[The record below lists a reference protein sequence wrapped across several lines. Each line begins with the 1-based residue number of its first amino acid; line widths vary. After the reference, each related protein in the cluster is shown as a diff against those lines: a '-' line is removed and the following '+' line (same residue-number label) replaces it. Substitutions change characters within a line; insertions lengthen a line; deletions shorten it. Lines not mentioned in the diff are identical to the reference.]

1 MKFQLA
7 TIALASGLLFTSC
20 GGEENSS
27 TTTPSTENETTIEE
41 VQEEV
46 VLTGDLAIKGVGPIK
61 SIKLEEVD
69 KYLAES
75 GKDLFKTNCTA
86 CHKFSDKHIGPALS
100 GVMDRRSPEWIMNMI
115 LNPEIMVQQD
125 SIAKSLF
132 EEYNS
137 PMSNQGLSQDDARAV
152 LEYMRTRN

>member
-7 TIALASGLLFTSC
+7 TIALVSGLLFTSC
-20 GGEENSS
+20 GGSQAPS
-27 TTTPSTENETTIEE
+27 TTPSSETESPTEEINEEII
-41 VQEEV
+41 
-46 VLTGDLAIKGVGPIK
+46 LTGDMAIKGIGPIK
-61 SIKLEEVD
+61 SIKLEAVD

-86 CHKFSDKHIGPALS
+86 CHKFSKQHIGPALS
-100 GVMDRRSPEWIMNMI
+100 GIMDRRSPEWIMNMI

>member
-7 TIALASGLLFTSC
+7 TIVLASGLFLSSC
-20 GGEENSS
+20 GSEEKPTPPPSS
-27 TTTPSTENETTIEE
+27 ESENPIEE
-41 VQEEV
+41 TQEEV
-46 VLTGDLAIKGVGPIK
+46 TLTGDLAIKGVGPIK
-61 SIKLEEVD
+61 SLKLEEVD

-86 CHKFSDKHIGPALS
+86 CHKFSDRHIGPALS
-100 GVMDRRSPEWIMNMI
+100 GIMDRRSPEWIMNMI

>member
-7 TIALASGLLFTSC
+7 TIVLVSGLILSSC

-27 TTTPSTENETTIEE
+27 TTLPSENENPVEE

-61 SIKLEEVD
+61 NITLEEVD

-86 CHKFSDKHIGPALS
+86 CHKFSKQHIGPALS
-100 GVMDRRSPEWIMNMI
+100 GIMDRRSPEWIMNMI